1 MHRFFFFR
9 PIWIAA
15 VVIACFHVSVVC
27 AQEADAANKPSKEL
41 PPAFNLVWEQIQT
54 IQIIPGDNS
63 IGLSIRLDEKTG
75 TALAAFTEANLQK
88 RIRFQL
94 NGHTTMQPGVQE
106 KITGGV
112 IQLQVQTLEEAN
124 QVLAYFYKAHRPSVA
139 SPALDAMAAEIH
151 TQQQRLAQLMQQ
163 KQTLR
168 NSGASPLDQNFQELD
183 REINQLSALIS
194 EITNRYQRERAIL
207 KQ

>member
-41 PPAFNLVWEQIQT
+41 PPAFN
-54 IQIIPGDNS
+54 
-63 IGLSIRLDEKTG
+63 

-94 NGHTTMQPGVQE
+94 NGHTTMQPVVQE